1 MSNNNQETGAPN
13 APAFDSPQGN
23 SPQKPSAKAHEES
36 ADSWPLEADRV
47 AIHDPLVDAL
57 RILAGY
63 YGRRTSF
70 ASLTAGL
77 PVPPSGITPILFTRA
92 LESSSIFRNHPAGS
106 KLLDLPYSKAW
117 PMAYQPLYLRLA
129 V

>member
-23 SPQKPSAKAHEES
+23 SPQNPSVKAHEQS

-57 RILAGY
+57 RILGALLVLAGVVLVVAPW
-63 YGRRTSF
+63 R
-70 ASLTAGL
+70 ASTMAAGKSATAD
-77 PVPPSGITPILFTRA
+77 
-92 LESSSIFRNHPAGS
+92 PAN
-106 KLLDLPYSKAW
+106 P
-117 PMAYQPLYLRLA
+117 R
-129 V
+129 